1 MKPSKPYLWILFY
14 LPVLWLAVKLA
25 ALYQPGLSIFDYMD
39 LLPALFSHPFQISI
53 NSYTLTFVAVF
64 TLAFGVAVSAYYVS
78 EGKRRIGEEH
88 GSAVWGN
95 VKMITR
101 KYGQDR
107 YSDILLTDKG
117 RLGLNTYKHQRNLN
131 VLVIGGSGSGK
142 TRFYAKPNIMQCN
155 TSFVIT
161 DPKSELLKSTGNLL
175 KREGYDIKVLNLI
188 DFAASDGYNPFRYI
202 RDEKDVLKLIS
213 NLMAN
218 TTPKGSFTNEP
229 FWEKSEMALLQALMF
244 YLLSEAPESEQNFG
258 MVMTML
264 SFAGA
269 SEADETFE
277 SALDML
283 FSAFEHENPEHL
295 AVKQYKIYK
304 QAAGKTAKSIL
315 ISLAVRLAAFNLQ
328 QIQNITTDDQMDIA
342 CLGQRKT
349 ALFAVIPD
357 NDTSFNYLVGMLYTQ
372 IFTELYY
379 QADHVYDG
387 RLPLPVHF
395 IMDEFPNV
403 ALPDSFDKC
412 LSTMRSRNI
421 SASIIIQNLA
431 QLKGLFK
438 TSLNA
443 WETITGNCDTLLYL
457 GGNEQSTHEY
467 ISKLLGKAT
476 IQTQTFGHTRGRSG
490 SYSTNQQ
497 ITGREL
503 LTPDEVR
510 MIDNQNA
517 LLFIRGER
525 PVCDKKFN
533 LMKHRNLAKTTD
545 IGKVP
550 YTHHIGEDHTT
561 PLTERIDLENAEDYI
576 ILN

>member
-1 MKPSKPYLWILFY
+1 MKPSKPYLWLMLY

-25 ALYQPGLSIFDYMD
+25 SIYQVGLSIFGYMD
-39 LLPALFSHPFQISI
+39 LLPDLFIHPFQLLI
-53 NSYTLTFVAVF
+53 NDQTLTFVMLF
-64 TLAFGVAVSAYYVS
+64 TLAFGITVSAYYAS
-78 EGKRRIGEEH
+78 EGKKRIGEEH

-95 VKMITR
+95 AKSITG

-107 YSDILLTDKG
+107 YDDILLTNKA
-117 RLGLNTYKHQRNLN
+117 RLGLDTYKHQRNLN

-175 KREGYDIKVLNLI
+175 KSKGYDIKVLNLI
-188 DFAASDGYNPFRYI
+188 DFGASDGYNPFRYI

-213 NLMAN
+213 NLMTN
-218 TTPKGSFTNEP
+218 TNPKSAHTNDP
-229 FWEKSEMALLQALMF
+229 FWEKAETALLQALMF
-244 YLLSEAPESEQNFG
+244 YLIGEAPETEQNFG
-258 MVMTML
+258 MVMIML

-269 SEADETFE
+269 SEADESYE

-283 FSAFEHENPEHL
+283 FSALEHENPEHL
-295 AVKQYKIYK
+295 AVKQYKVYK

-315 ISLAVRLAAFNLQ
+315 ISLAVRLAAFNLK
-328 QIQNITTDDQMDIA
+328 QIQDITTEDRMDIA

-357 NDTSFNYLVGMLYTQ
+357 NDVCFNYLVGMLYTQ
-372 IFTELYY
+372 VFTELYY

-387 RLPLPVHF
+387 RLPIPVHF
-395 IMDEFPNV
+395 ILDEFANV
-403 ALPDSFDKC
+403 ALPESFDKC

-438 TSLNA
+438 TSVNA
-443 WETITGNCDTLLYL
+443 WETVTGNCDTLLYL
-457 GGNEQSTHEY
+457 GGNEFSTHEY

-476 IQTQTFGHTRGRSG
+476 IQTQTFGHTRGRNG
-490 SYSTNQQ
+490 SYSTNKQ
-497 ITGREL
+497 IAGREL

-510 MIDNQNA
+510 LVDNKDA

-525 PVCDKKFN
+525 PVCDRKYN
-533 LMKHRNLAKTTD
+533 LLKHRNIAQTTD
-545 IGKVP
+545 GNEVP
-550 YTHHIGEDHTT
+550 YYHHACEDHTQ
-561 PLTERIDLENAEDYI
+561 PLAEKIDLEHAEHYI

>member
-1 MKPSKPYLWILFY
+1 MKPSKPYLWILLY
-14 LPVLWLAVKLA
+14 LTVLWLAVKLA
-25 ALYQPGLSIFDYMD
+25 SLYQPGLSIFDYMD
-39 LLPALFSHPFQISI
+39 LLPALFTQPLQISI
-53 NSYTLTFVAVF
+53 NDYTLTFVAVF
-64 TLAFGVAVSAYYVS
+64 TLAFGVAVSAYYAS

-95 VKMITR
+95 VKAITR

-107 YSDILLTDKG
+107 YSDILLTDRGK
-117 RLGLNTYKHQRNLN
+117 LGLDTYKHQRNLN

-188 DFAASDGYNPFRYI
+188 DFNASDGYNPFRYI

-244 YLLSEAPESEQNFG
+244 YLLSEAPETEQNFG

-269 SEADETFE
+269 SEADESYE

-283 FSAFEHENPEHL
+283 FAAFEHENPEHL
-295 AVKQYKIYK
+295 AVKQYRIYK

-328 QIQNITTDDQMDIA
+328 QIQKITNEDNMDIA

-349 ALFAVIPD
+349 AMFAVIPD

-387 RLPLPVHF
+387 RLPIPVHF
-395 IMDEFPNV
+395 IMDEFANV
-403 ALPDSFDKC
+403 ALPESFDKC
-412 LSTMRSRNI
+412 LSTMRSQEHQRQHYHSKPGTVKGI
-421 SASIIIQNLA
+421 C
-431 QLKGLFK
+431 LKAVSTHGRPSPV
-438 TSLNA
+438 TA
-443 WETITGNCDTLLYL
+443 IALLYL
-457 GGNEQSTHEY
+457 GGNEFNRRMST
-467 ISKLLGKAT
+467 SP
-476 IQTQTFGHTRGRSG
+476 
-490 SYSTNQQ
+490 N
-497 ITGREL
+497 
-503 LTPDEVR
+503 
-510 MIDNQNA
+510 
-517 LLFIRGER
+517 
-525 PVCDKKFN
+525 C
-533 LMKHRNLAKTTD
+533 
-545 IGKVP
+545 
-550 YTHHIGEDHTT
+550 
-561 PLTERIDLENAEDYI
+561 
-576 ILN
+576 

>member
-1 MKPSKPYLWILFY
+1 MKPSKPYLWILLY

-25 ALYQPGLSIFDYMD
+25 ELFQPRLSVFDYMD
-39 LLPALFSHPFQISI
+39 LLPSTLTQPFHLAFNEHTLNFVALFS
-53 NSYTLTFVAVF
+53 LVF
-64 TLAFGVAVSAYYVS
+64 GIAVSAYYAS
-78 EGKRRIGEEH
+78 EGKRRLGEEH
-88 GSAVWGN
+88 GSAVWGR
-95 VKMITR
+95 VKSITA
-101 KYGQDR
+101 KYGQDKF
-107 YSDILLTDKG
+107 SDLLLTHKA
-117 RLGLNTYKHQRNLN
+117 RLGLDTYKHQRNLN

-175 KREGYDIKVLNLI
+175 KAKGYDIKVLNLI
-188 DFAASDGYNPFRYI
+188 DLGASDGYNPFKYI

-264 SFAGA
+264 SYAGA
-269 SEADETFE
+269 SEADESYE

-283 FSAFEHENPEHL
+283 FSALEYENPEHL

-315 ISLAVRLAAFNLQ
+315 ISLAVRLATFNLK
-328 QIQNITTDDQMDIA
+328 QIQDITTEDRMDIA

-357 NDTSFNYLVGMLYTQ
+357 NDASFNYLVGMLYTQ

-387 RLPLPVHF
+387 RLPIPVHF
-395 IMDEFPNV
+395 IMDEFANV
-403 ALPDSFDKC
+403 ALPESFDKC

-421 SASIIIQNLA
+421 STSIIIQNLA

-438 TSLNA
+438 GSLNA

-457 GGNEQSTHEY
+457 GGNEVSTHDY

-476 IQTQTFGHTRGRSG
+476 IQTRTFGHTRGRSG
-490 SYSTNQQ
+490 SYSSNQQ

-510 MIDNQNA
+510 LLDNHDA
-517 LLFIRGER
+517 LLFIRGEK
-525 PVCDKKFN
+525 PVCDRKFN
-533 LMKHRNLAKTTD
+533 LLKHQNIGGTTD
-545 IGKVP
+545 GGEAP
-550 YTHHIGEDHTT
+550 YIHRASLDITQ
-561 PLTERIDLENAEDYI
+561 PLTDQIDLENAENYI
-576 ILN
+576 ILT